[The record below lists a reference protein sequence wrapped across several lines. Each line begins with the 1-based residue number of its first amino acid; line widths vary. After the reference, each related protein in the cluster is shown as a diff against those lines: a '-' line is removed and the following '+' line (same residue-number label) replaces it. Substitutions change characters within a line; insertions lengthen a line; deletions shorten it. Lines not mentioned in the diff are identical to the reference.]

1 MYLLDTVVV
10 SEFSKRKRHPE
21 AMRWLGTHAHELLYV
36 SVMTIGELERGLIKA
51 KRDDPPFALRLG
63 PWLGEIIRGFGTRVI
78 SVDLPIAR
86 AWGRLTH
93 ELGNTAPDLIIAA
106 TALVH
111 DLTVVTRNVRH
122 FERTGVPVHNPYEE
136 RA

>member
-1 MYLLDTVVV
+1 MYLLETVVV
-10 SEFSKRKRHPE
+10 SEFSKRNLHPE

-63 PWLGEIIRGFGTRVI
+63 PWLGKIIRGLGTRVI
-78 SVDLPIAR
+78 SVDLTVAR
-86 AWGRLTH
+86 TWGRLTH
-93 ELGNTAPDLIIAA
+93 ERGNTAPDLIIAA

-111 DLTVVTRNVRH
+111 DLTVVIRNVRH
-122 FERTGVPVHNPYEE
+122 FDRTGVTLINPYE
-136 RA
+136 AGA